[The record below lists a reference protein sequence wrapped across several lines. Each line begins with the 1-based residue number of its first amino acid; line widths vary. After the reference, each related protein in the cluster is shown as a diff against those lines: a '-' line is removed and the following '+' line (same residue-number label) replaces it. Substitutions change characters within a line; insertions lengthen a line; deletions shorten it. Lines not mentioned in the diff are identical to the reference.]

1 MDGNTKRVARETAK
15 VLQDYLTY
23 QAARTIILQ
32 LAETNPPESLR
43 VRRILAGDSF
53 QDSEASLERLLQ
65 NHKELALRILTVRE
79 NLAETALDGLK
90 QAVSD
95 NIRESNLRTRC
106 QILER
111 LTRSE
116 SPSSDLG
123 TDANTDSPA
132 EESDTE

>member
-43 VRRILAGDSF
+43 VRRILAGDNFRNS
-53 QDSEASLERLLQ
+53 DASLERLLQ
-65 NHKELALRILTVRE
+65 DHKELALRILTVRE
-79 NLAETALDGLK
+79 HLAEVALEGMNERVMDG
-90 QAVSD
+90 
-95 NIRESNLRTRC
+95 IRESNLRTRC

-116 SPSSDLG
+116 SPSSEAGDR
-123 TDANTDSPA
+123 PP
-132 EESDTE
+132 EEPDRDTE

>member
-43 VRRILAGDSF
+43 VRRILAGDNF
-53 QDSEASLERLLQ
+53 QDSDASLERLLQ

-79 NLAETALDGLK
+79 HLAEAALEDMNQRVL
-90 QAVSD
+90 D
-95 NIRESNLRTRC
+95 NIRESNLQTRC

-116 SPSSDLG
+116 SPPSEAGDRPPE
-123 TDANTDSPA
+123 DPDR
-132 EESDTE
+132 ETE